1 MKKSSIDYSALENKL
16 TEKKAYKL
24 SEVQNQLKKVA
35 FDVVRFDSSANID
48 GLWQIQRGAD
58 GDYIVAMYDDESN
71 GLETTSEVKTA
82 SDWNVVADRSG
93 SSLSI
98 FYKGTPITRLA
109 TAALGLPADEAE
121 LVTSYLPS
129 KLATNGK
136 LVKGLLEEISVQERQ
151 ELLSK
156 YPELNK

>member
-24 SEVQNQLKKVA
+24 SEVENQLKKVA

-58 GDYIVAMYDDESN
+58 GDYIVAMYDDENN
-71 GLETTSEVKTA
+71 GLETTSGLKTA

-109 TAALGLPADEAE
+109 TAVLGLPAEEAE
-121 LVTSYLPS
+121 LITSYLPS
-129 KLATNGK
+129 KLATNGN
-136 LVKGLLEEISVQERQ
+136 LVKGLLKEISVQERQ